1 MKILITTGIFLPE
14 AGGPPTYIFNFA
26 KVLLKLKHQVTV
38 LTYSDQV
45 VYDLDKI
52 LDFPVVR
59 IVRKNKILNYYHYY
73 KKIKQLL
80 NTENFDCVYAFDH
93 FSAGCP
99 VSLAI
104 KNKKIPFFVRVGGDF
119 IWERYLESTN
129 KLVTLLEFYQQN
141 LYQKVEKLR
150 FFLIKKVF
158 ARADKIIFTTKFQQD
173 IFAKY
178 YDLPQDKL
186 KIINNPVNKDIS
198 ASIHKN
204 TNKEIIFH
212 GRINKK
218 NNLIFLVQAF
228 AKMQD
233 NSFTLHIIGDGPEK
247 SKLQAEANKL
257 KLKNVI
263 FSDLMSRNALYQ
275 KLSAAYLAVYPSLT
289 DISPNGVLES
299 LRLGLPFICTK
310 EIGFDWLKNKAL
322 MFDPKNIGELVNILN
337 NLSKQ
342 DFYYEYKQK
351 LAKISYDY
359 DYSQATQD
367 TLQILQN
374 ESH

>member
-14 AGGPPTYIFNFA
+14 AGGPPTYILNFA
-26 KVLLKLKHQVTV
+26 QALLKLQHQVTV
-38 LTYSDQV
+38 LTYSDQA
-45 VYDLDKI
+45 VYDLDKT
-52 LDFPVVR
+52 LGFPVVR
-59 IVRKNKILNYYHYY
+59 VVRSNKILNYYHYY
-73 KKIKQLL
+73 QKTKQLL
-80 NTENFDCVYAFDH
+80 NTENFDCIYAFDH
-93 FSAGCP
+93 FSAGYP
-99 VSLAI
+99 VFLAI
-104 KNKKIPFFVRVGGDF
+104 KNNKIPFFIRVGGDF
-119 IWERYLESTN
+119 IWERYLERTN
-129 KLVTLLEFYQQN
+129 KLVTLL
-141 LYQKVEKLR
+141 
-150 FFLIKKVF
+150 
-158 ARADKIIFTTKFQQD
+158 FQQD

>member
-186 KIINNPVNKDIS
+186 KIINNPINKDIP

>member
-14 AGGPPTYIFNFA
+14 AGGPPTYILNFA

>member
-233 NSFTLHIIGDGPEK
+233 NSFILHLIGDGPEK

-275 KLSAAYLAVYPSLT
+275 KLSVAYLAVYPSLT

-322 MFDPKNIGELVNILN
+322 MFDPKNTDELVNILN
-337 NLSKQ
+337 SLSKE
-342 DFYYEYKQK
+342 DFYHEYKQK

-359 DYSQATQD
+359 DYSQATED
-367 TLQILQN
+367 TLKILQN